1 MQIPNCMM
9 MKQLRK
15 EELIIDCLL
24 QLIKSQTE
32 EQQRE
37 LKSTKVRI
45 VTEENKLK
53 QNISHIKFE
62 AIKLFLDR
70 RIDKTETEMREKKQH
85 RKLCE
90 LYGAEWRYRAYQNCK
105 ILNHQ
110 SIR

>member
-1 MQIPNCMM
+1 MM

-45 VTEENKLK
+45 VTEENELK

-70 RIDKTETEMREKKQH
+70 RIDKTETEMREKKTT
-85 RKLCE
+85 
-90 LYGAEWRYRAYQNCK
+90 
-105 ILNHQ
+105 
-110 SIR
+110 